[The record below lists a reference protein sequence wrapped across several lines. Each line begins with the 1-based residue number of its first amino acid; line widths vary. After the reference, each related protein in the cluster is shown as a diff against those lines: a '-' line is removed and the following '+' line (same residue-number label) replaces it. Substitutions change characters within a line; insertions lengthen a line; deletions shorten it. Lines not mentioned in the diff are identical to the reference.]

1 MKADK
6 DKKGKF
12 KEGNKAGNRFT
23 STNQPS
29 KNGRKPSRFKE
40 IIGELDE
47 LGESLSLE
55 DFNKVVK
62 SLLTLNKDNLIKIA
76 QDEDT
81 PIAIVIIASAIAGD
95 IENKQLGNLDRLLDR
110 VYGRATQKVES
121 DVTIVPNINITPM
134 SGVKQAFA
142 DNESEVDE

>member
-6 DKKGKF
+6 DKGGKF
-12 KEGNKAGNRFT
+12 KEGNKSGNRFT
-23 STNQPS
+23 SSNQPS
-29 KNGRKPSRFKE
+29 KKGRKPSRFKE
-40 IIGELDE
+40 IINELDE

-62 SLLTLNKDNLIKIA
+62 SLLTLNKDKLVEIA
-76 QDEDT
+76 QNSET

-110 VYGRATQKVES
+110 VYGKATQKVES
-121 DVTIVPNINITPM
+121 DINLSSKPLT
-134 SGVKQAFA
+134 KEQAKA
-142 DNESEVDE
+142 IIDELGE

>member
-6 DKKGKF
+6 DRKGKF

-29 KNGRKPSRFKE
+29 KNGRKPSRFKD
-40 IIGELDE
+40 IINELDS

-62 SLLTLNKDNLIKIA
+62 SLLTLNKDQLVTIA
-76 QDEDT
+76 QDKDT

-110 VYGRATQKVES
+110 VYGKATQK
-121 DVTIVPNINITPM
+121 
-134 SGVKQAFA
+134 
-142 DNESEVDE
+142 NELTGKDGKDLISSIQIIDKTGLFK